1 MNTIPYIIKLEDIKS
16 VEQELFNINCD
27 KVGVEIMKAK
37 GLFKV
42 VKIPKVKTKVAN
54 VIKQTFLAK
63 GAEVAVARGT
73 IDLSI
78 EYTDLLVFATMK

>member
-63 GAEVAVARGT
+63 GAGT
-73 IDLSI
+73 EASPLICRECPFLTVDSRL
-78 EYTDLLVFATMK
+78 

>member
-42 VKIPKVKTKVAN
+42 VKKYLKSKPK
-54 VIKQTFLAK
+54 
-63 GAEVAVARGT
+63 
-73 IDLSI
+73 
-78 EYTDLLVFATMK
+78 